1 MTSQACIPIHKKL
14 KDLCKHHV
22 DGFSAVLVHK
32 KNIFK
37 GLHWTSVVVEL
48 KLNCFVL
55 RYFTIF
61 VKRTQNQQLT
71 SASDDIF
78 LILQSGLAK
87 IRSHLHMNRLCSPK
101 QGHV

>member
-22 DGFSAVLVHK
+22 DGFSAVLVHE

-48 KLNCFVL
+48 KLNCFVCIE
-55 RYFTIF
+55 F
-61 VKRTQNQQLT
+61 N
-71 SASDDIF
+71 SAR
-78 LILQSGLAK
+78 LVILDSMIIPFGYLALV
-87 IRSHLHMNRLCSPK
+87 IETVFCCR
-101 QGHV
+101 